1 MLKEHKKGGREM
13 RRKFLRGVA
22 CAALLLCAC
31 NRTEVQAKTV
41 NVDNLYIMETVVYEF
56 DYETDEVVCETE
68 TGNLYAFYG
77 IEDWELGD
85 RCILVMD
92 NCGTEN
98 IKDDEIIRTFYRR

>member
-1 MLKEHKKGGREM
+1 M
-13 RRKFLRGVA
+13 RKKFLRYVT
-22 CAALLLCAC
+22 CAALMLCVC

-41 NVDNLYIMETVVYEF
+41 EVDNLYIMETVVYEF
-56 DYETDEVVCETE
+56 SHETDEVVVETE

-92 NCGTEN
+92 DMGTES
-98 IKDDEIIRTFYRR
+98 IEDDEIIRTFYRRW